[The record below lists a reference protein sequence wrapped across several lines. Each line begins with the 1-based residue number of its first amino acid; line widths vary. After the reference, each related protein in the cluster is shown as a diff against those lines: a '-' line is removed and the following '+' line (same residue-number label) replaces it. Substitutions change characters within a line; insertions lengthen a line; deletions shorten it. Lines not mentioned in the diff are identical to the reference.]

1 MTNKNSI
8 CAKCKNLDTDCNSF
22 ATDDNGNIVL
32 IAHCIYGGKNAGNRK
47 MCKRFKQ
54 ADNAVVDNRV
64 NAFNRAEDLMNSY
77 NIVQTEADNDES

>member
-1 MTNKNSI
+1 MTSKNSI

-22 ATDDNGNIVL
+22 IIGENGNVEL
-32 IAHCIYGGKNAGNRK
+32 IAHCVYGGKNAGNRK

-64 NAFNRAEDLMNSY
+64 DAFNRAEDLMNSY
-77 NIVQTEADNDES
+77 NIVQTEAGNDES